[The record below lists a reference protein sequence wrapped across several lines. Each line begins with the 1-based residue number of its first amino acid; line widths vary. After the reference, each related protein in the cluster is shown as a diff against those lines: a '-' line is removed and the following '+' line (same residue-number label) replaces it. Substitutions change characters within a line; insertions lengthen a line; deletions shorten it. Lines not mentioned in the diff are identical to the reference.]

1 MNVLLIRSDLPESP
15 EVLLLAGLLADSNDP
30 LGWIP
35 TPEVIVCKLIK
46 IWAWVAE
53 HGHRDSDSLD
63 YRIPTGIV
71 AALEKQF
78 ACSGLLAAMCAPH
91 IDWCRQDSDSLAF
104 CRFAEWNGDDAM
116 RKRGDSVRARNSRSR
131 SRSRQGIRSAAKVSG
146 SGEQRAAS
154 AGIVTGVTAGA
165 RTDER
170 KIAPETVPKL
180 VTKAHAKCDA
190 RHELRA
196 PSIDVDVDVLRD
208 NCFKKTST
216 STSSSGETQPEN
228 AITAEEAF
236 ALIRRALASA
246 VDADDDQ
253 VAKDRQTAW
262 KAAVVIAEHLG
273 RAFIEQ
279 VLHSAGRSAPKRPY
293 AYLYAAVE
301 RKLQRGDL
309 EAKRLF
315 AAVRV
320 PGSLVDPDGAKLRI
334 ERPAQRPALAL
345 KHTASALPLELQR
358 AAAAAANE
366 GQPSARE
373 LYLAARPQN
382 QKPD

>member
-15 EVLLLAGLLADSNDP
+15 EVLLLAGMLADSNEP

-63 YRIPTGIV
+63 YRIPTALV

-146 SGEQRAAS
+146 SGEQ
-154 AGIVTGVTAGA
+154 VTGVADSA
-165 RTDER
+165 RTNGRTNQR
-170 KIAPETVPKL
+170 KMAPETVPKL

-196 PSIDVDVDVLRD
+196 PSIDVDVDVLKD

-216 STSSSGETQPEN
+216 STSSGEPADPGSNHVDQ

-262 KAAVVIAEHLG
+262 KAAVVIAEHLSRG
-273 RAFIEQ
+273 FIEQ
-279 VLHSAGRSAPKRPY
+279 VLQSAGRSAPKRPY

-320 PGSLVDPDGAKLRI
+320 PGCLVDPEGVQLRI
-334 ERPAQRPALAL
+334 ARPALAL
-345 KHTASALPLELQR
+345 KRTASAVPLELQR
-358 AAAAAANE
+358 AASVAE
-366 GQPSARE
+366 CSGLPSARDT
-373 LYLAARPQN
+373 YLAARPVSAN
-382 QKPD
+382 G